1 MAEFLVTDGIFNKT
15 AIGGDAVGCVATW
28 PSQAVD
34 CLVVT
39 ERNFPETEALA
50 AAPGPATLR
59 SNH

>member
-15 AIGGDAVGCVATW
+15 AIGGDAVGCVAT
-28 PSQAVD
+28 QAVD
-34 CLVVT
+34 CLAVT
-39 ERNFPETEALA
+39 ERNFSEALA

>member
-39 ERNFPETEALA
+39 ERNFSEALA

-59 SNH
+59 CNH